1 MLKFDV
7 IKNLW
12 ICSVLRDMVRFVQFK
27 IRELATLLKVTF
39 LHGCFSRF
47 VNCKNGA
54 ESGNSSHM
62 LSIVL

>member
-12 ICSVLRDMVRFVQFK
+12 KCSALRDMVPFLQFK
-27 IRELATLLKVTF
+27 KRELATLLKVTL

-47 VNCKNGA
+47 VNCKNGTKSA
-54 ESGNSSHM
+54 NASHM

>member
-12 ICSVLRDMVRFVQFK
+12 ICSALRDMVRFVQFK